1 MSKRKDTK
9 AIWQASAALGT
20 IAGLAAL
27 CTWQNNRIT
36 VSHYRCGSDKL
47 AAPFEGFTILQVSDL
62 HNKRFGKQQH
72 KLLEA
77 IRQQAPD
84 CIVITGDLVDCHRTN
99 IAAAME
105 FVRGAVRMA
114 PVYYVP
120 GNHEGRID
128 AYRRLREELL
138 RAGVVLLED
147 RKVMLARQGACIQ
160 LLGLRDPRFAPKEHR
175 QDRERVEKKLREL
188 MGTEEDRQFF
198 QLLLSRRPEL
208 MPVYADC
215 GVDMVLCGHAHG
227 GQFRLF
233 HQGLFAPQQGLF
245 PQYTGGVHV
254 KGTTATVISRGLG
267 NSEFPLRLNNPPE
280 LVEITL
286 HCQPPAEEAG
296 QAEEDE

>member
-62 HNKRFGKQQH
+62 HNNRFGKQQH

-175 QDRERVEKKLREL
+175 QDRERVEK
-188 MGTEEDRQFF
+188 
-198 QLLLSRRPEL
+198 S
-208 MPVYADC
+208 C
-215 GVDMVLCGHAHG
+215 G
-227 GQFRLF
+227 
-233 HQGLFAPQQGLF
+233 
-245 PQYTGGVHV
+245 
-254 KGTTATVISRGLG
+254 S
-267 NSEFPLRLNNPPE
+267 
-280 LVEITL
+280 
-286 HCQPPAEEAG
+286 
-296 QAEEDE
+296 

>member
-120 GNHEGRID
+120 GNHEGRCGPVWCCWKT
-128 AYRRLREELL
+128 ARSCWHAREPASSCWACGIPGLPP
-138 RAGVVLLED
+138 RSTGRTGSVW
-147 RKVMLARQGACIQ
+147 RK
-160 LLGLRDPRFAPKEHR
+160 
-175 QDRERVEKKLREL
+175 
-188 MGTEEDRQFF
+188 
-198 QLLLSRRPEL
+198 S
-208 MPVYADC
+208 C
-215 GVDMVLCGHAHG
+215 G
-227 GQFRLF
+227 
-233 HQGLFAPQQGLF
+233 
-245 PQYTGGVHV
+245 
-254 KGTTATVISRGLG
+254 S
-267 NSEFPLRLNNPPE
+267 
-280 LVEITL
+280 
-286 HCQPPAEEAG
+286 
-296 QAEEDE
+296 